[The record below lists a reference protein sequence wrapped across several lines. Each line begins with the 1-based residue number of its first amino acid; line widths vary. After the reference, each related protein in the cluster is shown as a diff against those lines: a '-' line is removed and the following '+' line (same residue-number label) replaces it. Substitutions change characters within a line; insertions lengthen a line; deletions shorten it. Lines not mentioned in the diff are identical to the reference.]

1 MIVNAVVMLSLSLS
15 LAIHRV
21 IIIADSHILFVRLA
35 ACGMECELADGLLCV
50 FGYRSLC
57 RTAMKHCTRY
67 PI

>member
-15 LAIHRV
+15 LAIYRV
-21 IIIADSHILFVRLA
+21 IMIADSHILFVRLA
-35 ACGMECELADGLLCV
+35 ACGMECELADGLLYV
-50 FGYRSLC
+50 SLC